1 MSQTPKNALSTVPG
15 GYGYTSAYLTWANP
29 AGEACFFY
37 PDLVISE
44 EWDAA
49 TTVTEHPVEQ
59 GADVVDHVRVELVRC
74 VLTIFAT
81 NEPIGPNMWDTPS
94 VSGVSL
100 QGGTWTSTA
109 IPTSVTA
116 QVWNAEL
123 AAKGALLAAGAGI
136 GGAVGGTAGT
146 LVGGAIG
153 AIAGSLV
160 QAHEVDTQTAIS
172 TYGATEEI
180 ARGVAHVQQFSTPQD
195 YVQLTIDLIAFLKN
209 TTQIVCLNGSKQ
221 TILSMVIEDFSYT
234 RSEDE
239 GTGALITIGLK
250 EIRFVQT
257 QTTTA
262 PLPTFPGATT
272 PTKAGQQNPGDGTPQ
287 QQAVVVQSVASSL
300 AQALSSLFNV
310 GGS

>member
-1 MSQTPKNALSTVPG
+1 MSNTPNNALSTVPG

-29 AGEACFFY
+29 AGQACFFY
-37 PDLVISE
+37 PDLVVSE
-44 EWDAA
+44 EWEAA

-74 VLTIFAT
+74 TLTLFAT
-81 NEPIGPNMWDTPS
+81 NEPIGPNMWDTPA
-94 VSGVSL
+94 VNGVSL
-100 QGGTWTSTA
+100 QGGTWTSAT

-160 QAHEVDTQTAIS
+160 QAHEVDTKTAIS

-180 ARGVAHVQQFSTPQD
+180 ARGVAHVQQFANPQD
-195 YVQLTIDLIAFLKN
+195 YVQLTIDLLTFLKN

-221 TILSMVIEDFSYT
+221 TILSMVIEDLSYT

-239 GTGALITIGLK
+239 GTGALITLGLK
-250 EIRFVQT
+250 ELRFVQT
-257 QTTTA
+257 QVTNA
-262 PLPTFPGATT
+262 PLPTFPGATM
-272 PTKAGQQNPGDGTPQ
+272 PTKAGQQNPSDGTTQ
-287 QQAVVVQSVASSL
+287 QQTSVASAAASSIS
-300 AQALSSLFNV
+300 QWLSSLFNV
-310 GGS
+310 GGG